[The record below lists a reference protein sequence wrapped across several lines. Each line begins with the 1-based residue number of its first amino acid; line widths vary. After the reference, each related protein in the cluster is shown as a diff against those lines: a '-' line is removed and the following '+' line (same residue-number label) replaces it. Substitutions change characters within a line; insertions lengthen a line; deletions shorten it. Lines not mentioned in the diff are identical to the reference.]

1 MTPARSFSLHT
12 LAHAALLTVTALT
25 AHAQDQKLERVE
37 VTGSSIKRIDGEAA
51 LPVDVI
57 KRADIDKAG
66 VTTAAELLQ
75 KITSNVG
82 GLTDGAS
89 VTDQTGGQ
97 RGFNGANLRG
107 LGVSSTLVLLNGR
120 RLANFASPG
129 DNAGVDLNNIPTGA
143 IQRVE
148 VLKDGASAIY
158 GTDAM
163 GGVINFITRKDYQ
176 GADLSVYG
184 LRTQDGGA
192 GKTTF
197 SASGGFGDLARDRFN
212 VFAALDVQQ
221 LDALDA
227 SQRDFIQ
234 AYSLPTRLPPQTSSN
249 SFPANVDLTSG
260 QLSALN
266 AFVLANPNTALK
278 GSNANGTWNP
288 GGVNSGSR
296 RVNFGK
302 ASCTGGLNP
311 NSVQPLGLGGREG
324 CSYDYVAGSEIYPK
338 SDKASVI
345 GRATLQL
352 AEEHQ
357 LFIEALF
364 AKTDTDY
371 AASPATARFRTAS
384 GITLPAS
391 LQAVTG
397 ITSAVDFRFRLEDAG
412 KRISRVESQAT
423 RVVAGAN
430 GRFADWDYDVALNH
444 SVNKA
449 TDTNLD
455 GWVSLTKLEAGIKAG
470 AYNPFQRASDASA
483 GRAFM
488 NSIRIDG
495 AARIAEGSS
504 TSLDGKLTRALTTL
518 AGGDLMLAVGAELRR
533 EKLQF
538 RATDALKSNDVNN
551 DRSSSG
557 PLLADTDHHRDVM
570 GAFAEL
576 SAPFTKQWEGQLALR
591 HDRYD
596 GIYDAATNTTSPK
609 LNTTNPKL
617 GLSFRPDRTLLARA
631 SYGTGFRAPTVSEL
645 FRPLRSGITASFVKD
660 PVSGEV
666 AQMAVDRYSNPAL
679 KPEKSKQFNIGMVFE
694 PNKQWNGSVDYW
706 AIRKTDIISE
716 IGEETIFTNPIYYND
731 PTIVKRF
738 SDGFVEFVNVKKE
751 NRGKLDTSGLDVS
764 LAWRGENTAYGR
776 FGASLAGTL
785 ITEYKFNT
793 DPRSPMVDGL
803 GKFRDDKAVQRW
815 RHKLSVDWDLRDV
828 GLTLAN
834 TYLSGYRDQN
844 TPGLAAPEWNDRDVK
859 PYSLWDLTGSYR
871 ITPQL
876 RLRAG
881 VLNLADT
888 APPFTNQSRYF
899 QVTWDPTYGDPRGR
913 SYFVSLSYAM
923 R

>member
-1 MTPARSFSLHT
+1 MTRTRTHT
-12 LAHAALLTVTALT
+12 LSTLAQAALLTTAAISV
-25 AHAQDQKLERVE
+25 AHAQEQKLERVE
-37 VTGSSIKRIDGEAA
+37 ITGSSIKRIDGEAA

-57 KRADIDKAG
+57 KRQDIDKAG

-89 VTDQTGGQ
+89 ISDQSGAQ

-129 DNAGVDLNNIPTGA
+129 DNAGVDLNNIPAGA

-176 GADLSVYG
+176 GADLSVYA
-184 LRTQDGGA
+184 LRTEEGGA

-197 SASGGFGDLARDRFN
+197 SASGGWGDLAKDRFN
-212 VFAALDVQQ
+212 VFAAVDVQK

-227 SQRDFIQ
+227 RQRQFIQ
-234 AYSLPTRLPPQTSSN
+234 EYNLPGRLPSQTSSN
-249 SFPANVDLTSG
+249 SFPANVDLTAA
-260 QLSALN
+260 QLTALN
-266 AFVLANPNTALK
+266 NFVLANPGTAIK

-311 NSVQPLGLGGREG
+311 NSVQALGLGGREG
-324 CSYDYVAGSEIYPK
+324 CSYDYVAGSEIYPA

-345 GRATLQL
+345 GRATFQA
-352 AEEHQ
+352 AEDHQ
-357 LFIEALF
+357 VFIEALF

-371 AASPATARFRTAS
+371 SASPATARFRTAS
-384 GITLPAS
+384 GITLPTS

-397 ITSAVDFRFRLEDAG
+397 VTGAVDFRFRLEDAG
-412 KRISRVESQAT
+412 KRISRVESEAT
-423 RVVAGAN
+423 RVVAGAT
-430 GRFADWDYDVALNH
+430 GRFGDWEYDTALNH

-449 TDTNLD
+449 SDLNLD
-455 GWVSLTKLEAGIKAG
+455 GWVSLSKLEAGIKAG
-470 AYNPFQRASDASA
+470 QYNPFQRASDASA

-495 AARIAEGSS
+495 AARVAEGSS
-504 TSLDGKLTRALTTL
+504 TSVDGKLTRALATL
-518 AGGDLMLAVGAELRR
+518 GGGDLMLAVGAEVRR
-533 EKLQF
+533 EKLKF
-538 RATDALKSNDVNN
+538 GATAALKSNDVNN

-557 PLLADTDHHRDVM
+557 PLLADTNHERDVM

-576 SAPFTKQWEGQLALR
+576 SAPFTKQWEGQLAIR

-596 GIYDAATNTTSPK
+596 GIYDEATKTTSPK

-666 AQMAVDRYSNPAL
+666 AQMAVDRYSNANL
-679 KPEKSKQFNIGMVFE
+679 KPEKSKQFNVGVVFE
-694 PNKQWNGSVDYW
+694 PSRNWNGSVDYW

-716 IGEETIFTNPIYYND
+716 IGEETIFTNPVYYND
-731 PTIVKRF
+731 PAIVKRF
-738 SDGFVEFVNVKKE
+738 SDGFVEFVTVKKE
-751 NRGKLDTSGLDVS
+751 NRGKLNTAGVDLS
-764 LAWRGENTAYGR
+764 LTWRGEPTAYGR
-776 FGASLAGTL
+776 FGASLGGTL
-785 ITEYKFNT
+785 VTEYKFNT
-793 DPRSPMVDGL
+793 DPRSGMVDGL

-815 RHKLSVDWDLRDV
+815 RHKLTVDWDIGAF
-828 GLTLAN
+828 GLTVTNNYMA
-834 TYLSGYRDQN
+834 GYRDQN

-859 PYSLWDLTGSYR
+859 AYSLWDLAASYR
-871 ITPQL
+871 FTPAL

-881 VLNLADT
+881 ILNVADT

-913 SYFVSLSYAM
+913 SFYVNAQYKF
-923 R
+923 